1 MRKPWEYNFL
11 GGDFG
16 RFKRRKNKHNS
27 DIKNKFTHFRPKVVS
42 CVLKYSPYWSA
53 CSSLSEECFA
63 TCAHC
68 GGWSVNHWSPWCQCQ
83 CRACFHD
90 WSCVGMLTYQEHNGH
105 YYTGQSRERRII
117 RSAMDTF
124 NAYYFINKSELLLHY
139 QSRHLNFISD
149 IILFCIKTSC
159 LCSLV
164 HITN

>member
-1 MRKPWEYNFL
+1 M
-11 GGDFG
+11 
-16 RFKRRKNKHNS
+16 
-27 DIKNKFTHFRPKVVS
+27 S
-42 CVLKYSPYWSA
+42 CVIKYSPYWSA

-68 GGWSVNHWSPWCQCQ
+68 GGWSVVTMVSVSLHAARVFMIDHALECWHIRSIMVTIILGK
-83 CRACFHD
+83 A
-90 WSCVGMLTYQEHNGH
+90 
-105 YYTGQSRERRII
+105 ERGII

-139 QSRHLNFISD
+139 QSRHLNSISD

-164 HITN
+164 HIMAINLELV